1 MKATGNTIAT
11 WESQYKEVSL
21 FLQGIENVI
30 RDNLRQQE
38 TLNTFKSAF
47 IRLHKSTEL
56 DYGQKPRQR
65 ISYPTTCATKPLTK
79 EGPAF
84 LARIVIFGQTGYSSN
99 IRKYAR
105 GSYSRTEMGATFFLA
120 MLCERMW
127 LAAYMEKVKRILLS
141 CIPPFMNYHN
151 SFPTTEKYN

>member
-21 FLQGIENVI
+21 FLQGIKNVI

-56 DYGQKPRQR
+56 D
-65 ISYPTTCATKPLTK
+65 
-79 EGPAF
+79 
-84 LARIVIFGQTGYSSN
+84 
-99 IRKYAR
+99 
-105 GSYSRTEMGATFFLA
+105 
-120 MLCERMW
+120 
-127 LAAYMEKVKRILLS
+127 
-141 CIPPFMNYHN
+141 
-151 SFPTTEKYN
+151 